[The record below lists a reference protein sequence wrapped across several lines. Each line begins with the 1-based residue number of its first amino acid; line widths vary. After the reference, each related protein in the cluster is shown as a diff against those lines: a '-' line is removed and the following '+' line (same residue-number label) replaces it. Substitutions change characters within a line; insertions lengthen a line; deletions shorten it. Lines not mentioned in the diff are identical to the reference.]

1 MLRLRIREL
10 RARNTTVYAM
20 RFVEDDNASPKAE
33 VRGLRSAFRKL
44 EKGVKDS
51 EGSEAEKRAR
61 LNTSLSFKAR
71 EVLEGGSRK

>member
-44 EKGVKDS
+44 E
-51 EGSEAEKRAR
+51 RR
-61 LNTSLSFKAR
+61 LKMVRGAKLRSGR
-71 EVLEGGSRK
+71 D